1 MPRAYVLDTN
11 AVIYYVGGEERALEK
26 LVPIIQSD
34 NTIIL
39 PSVVVA
45 ELWSGKRMPNEEIPL
60 IEHFMASLLQTP
72 LDTQIAKSAG
82 VMRRAIPLDLGDA
95 CIAATALAYGAVLL
109 TRNVRDFK
117 RVPGLSIE
125 AI

>member
-26 LVPIIQSD
+26 LVP
-34 NTIIL
+34 IIL